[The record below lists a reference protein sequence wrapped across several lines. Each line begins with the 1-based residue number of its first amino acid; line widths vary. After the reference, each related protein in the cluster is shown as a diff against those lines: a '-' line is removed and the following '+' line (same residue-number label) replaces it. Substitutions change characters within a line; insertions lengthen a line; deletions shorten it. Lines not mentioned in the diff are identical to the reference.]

1 MGMATRGAWSL
12 KSDASR
18 VISRLFIPGQ
28 ELVGGSESRASGVVE
43 RILAL
48 NELEVE
54 HGMDDL
60 IRRFDRR
67 HDNLTGVF
75 ETNAQRVSDYV
86 TAPISERRKQLLGAA
101 FTHEYAIEGAAIC
114 NPSIVAAPDQSG
126 LRPGEL
132 RVILSY
138 RAIGEGHRSSI
149 AFRSGTVGASGE
161 LVLNAAQPFPVAPP
175 AATTTL
181 NRELFHAM
189 LCDRGVDGE
198 TAGSVLDSLAD
209 DFEPAELALATERL
223 RTQSA
228 TRVNATE
235 VAAVLDLLAASFYRV
250 SFDPEIDI
258 SRRVLWPSAPNE
270 AVGMEDARFV
280 HFSDGD
286 TSRYLAS
293 YTAFDG
299 RAVSQQLLETND
311 FVHFTS
317 SPLAGTG
324 ARNKGLA
331 FFPRKVNGKYLALSR
346 FDRETNAIA
355 QSSDGLH
362 WEPIVT
368 PQRPLGTWEILQLG
382 NCGSPI
388 ELAAGW
394 LVIIHGVGPMRTYGI
409 GALLLDLDDPTK
421 VIGQLPRP
429 LLIPSDDEQD
439 GYVPNV
445 VYSCGSLVHNDTLY
459 LPYGIADQSIGYATF
474 EIGQLLS
481 AFESASRRSA

>member
-1 MGMATRGAWSL
+1 MATRGAWSL

-43 RILAL
+43 RIMAL

-149 AFRSGTVGASGE
+149 AFRSGTVSASGE

-175 AATTTL
+175 ATTTTL

-223 RTQSA
+223 
-228 TRVNATE
+228 
-235 VAAVLDLLAASFYRV
+235 
-250 SFDPEIDI
+250 
-258 SRRVLWPSAPNE
+258 
-270 AVGMEDARFV
+270 
-280 HFSDGD
+280 
-286 TSRYLAS
+286 
-293 YTAFDG
+293 
-299 RAVSQQLLETND
+299 
-311 FVHFTS
+311 
-317 SPLAGTG
+317 
-324 ARNKGLA
+324 
-331 FFPRKVNGKYLALSR
+331 
-346 FDRETNAIA
+346 
-355 QSSDGLH
+355 
-362 WEPIVT
+362 
-368 PQRPLGTWEILQLG
+368 
-382 NCGSPI
+382 
-388 ELAAGW
+388 
-394 LVIIHGVGPMRTYGI
+394 
-409 GALLLDLDDPTK
+409 
-421 VIGQLPRP
+421 
-429 LLIPSDDEQD
+429 
-439 GYVPNV
+439 
-445 VYSCGSLVHNDTLY
+445 
-459 LPYGIADQSIGYATF
+459 
-474 EIGQLLS
+474 
-481 AFESASRRSA
+481 